1 MKFGATHATEIG
13 NYKSHA
19 KAHTKR
25 EEKNN
30 EIKRERKKASRADRE
45 ELSTFKL

>member
-19 KAHTKR
+19 KAHKER
-25 EEKNN
+25 GKKKFKLKEKEEKL
-30 EIKRERKKASRADRE
+30 RALIE
-45 ELSTFKL
+45 SFQHLNL